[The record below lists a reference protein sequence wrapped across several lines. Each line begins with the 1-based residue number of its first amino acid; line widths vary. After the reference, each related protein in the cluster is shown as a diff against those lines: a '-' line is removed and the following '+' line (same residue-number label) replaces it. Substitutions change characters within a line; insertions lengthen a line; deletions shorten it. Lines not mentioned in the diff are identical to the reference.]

1 MRNLVN
7 IKCWQAR
14 RTDANPYA
22 FPHDSVDGEA
32 PLKSPM
38 VYLAKFSVGIS
49 SDQATPLLTLHLR
62 NAYVAPTGHLQN
74 NVWQH

>member
-1 MRNLVN
+1 MRNLIN

-14 RTDANPYA
+14 CTNANPCA

-32 PLKSPM
+32 HLKSHM

-49 SDQATPLLTLHLR
+49 NDEAIPLLTIHLR
-62 NAYVAPTGHLQN
+62 NSYVGPYGTFTK
-74 NVWQH
+74 